1 MIPSKK
7 HIFRQYDIR
16 GVWGKDLDEDIV
28 FAIGRAMAFRIS
40 ERFAGKK
47 DLKVTIG
54 RDVRLS
60 SPAMLSA
67 LAAAFTKSGI
77 DVVDLG
83 ACPTPVQYFS
93 LFREKMPVDGGA
105 MITASHNPAE
115 FNGLKLSIGTETI
128 YGDEIQRIKR
138 YIDEGRT
145 VDGSGSIVTHN
156 IIPGYMEY
164 MRAQFGSLEGI
175 KAVLDCG
182 NGVAGLVAPEL
193 LSSMDIDVIPLYCTP
208 DGTFPNHHPDPVVP
222 ENIKDLISTVLKE
235 KADLGIGYDGDGDR
249 IGVVDGDG
257 EIVWGDRLLSLFS
270 RQLLKEHPGATIIGE
285 VKCSQ
290 SLYDDI
296 EDRGGTPMMWKTGHS
311 LIKSKMKETGALL
324 AGEMSGHIFFKDR
337 YFGYDDAVY
346 ASLRLIEALKKNGP
360 PYSIKRLLTGLP
372 RLSIT
377 PEIRV
382 DCPDE
387 KKFDVVERIKEELGR
402 QHPIID
408 IDGVRVRYPDGWGL
422 VRASNTQP
430 ALVLRFEAMD
440 DEKLNK
446 MREDV
451 EVKLKRLL

>member
-1 MIPSKK
+1 MTPS

-16 GVWGKDLDEDIV
+16 GVWGTDLNEEIV
-28 FAIGRAMAFRIS
+28 YSIGRAMAFRLS

-47 DLKVTIG
+47 DLRVTIG
-54 RDVRLS
+54 RDVRMS

-67 LAAAFTKSGI
+67 LAWAFMKSGV
-77 DVVDLG
+77 DVIDLG

-93 LFREKMPVDGGA
+93 LFTMPVDGGA

-115 FNGLKLSIGTETI
+115 FNGLKLSIGTETL

-138 YIDEGRT
+138 YIGEGRT
-145 VDGSGSIVTHN
+145 VDGKGALVSHEIL
-156 IIPGYMEY
+156 PEYMEY
-164 MRAQFGSLEGI
+164 MRRHFGPLSGM

-193 LSSMDIDVIPLYCTP
+193 FSRLGAEMIPLYCTP
-208 DGTFPNHHPDPVVP
+208 DGNFPNHHPDPVAP
-222 ENIKDLISTVLKE
+222 ENIKDLISTVLRE
-235 KADLGIGYDGDGDR
+235 KADVGIGYDGDGDR

-257 EIVWGDRLLSLFS
+257 EIIWGDRLLSLFA

-296 EDRGGTPMMWKTGHS
+296 ESHGGVPMMWKTGHS
-311 LIKSKMKETGALL
+311 LIKSKMKESGALL

-346 ASLRLIEALKKNGP
+346 ASLRLMEALKRNGP
-360 PYSIKRLLTGLP
+360 PYSVKRLLAGLP
-372 RLSIT
+372 RMSIT

-382 DCPDE
+382 DCPDDR
-387 KKFDVVERIKEELGR
+387 KFDVVERIKEELGR
-402 QHPIID
+402 KHPIID
-408 IDGVRVRYPDGWGL
+408 IDGVRVRYPGGWGL

-430 ALVLRFEAMD
+430 ALVMRFEATD
-440 DEKLNK
+440 DETLKK

-451 EVKLKRLL
+451 EEKLKKLL

>member
-1 MIPSKK
+1 MTSS

-16 GVWGKDLDEDIV
+16 GVWGEDLTGEIV
-28 FAIGRAMAFRIS
+28 YAIGRAMAFRLY
-40 ERFAGKK
+40 ERFDGKK
-47 DLKVTIG
+47 GLKVTVA

-67 LAAAFTKSGI
+67 ISQAFMESGI
-77 DVVDLG
+77 DVIDLG

-93 LFREKMPVDGGA
+93 LFRMPVDGGA
-105 MITASHNPAE
+105 MITASHNPAQ

-128 YGDEIQRIKR
+128 YGSEIQRIR
-138 YIDEGRT
+138 EYIAQEKA
-145 VDGSGSIVTHN
+145 VNGSGALVKHN
-156 IIPGYMEY
+156 ILPEY
-164 MRAQFGSLEGI
+164 MQYMKDQFGPLDGV

-182 NGVAGLVAPEL
+182 NGAASLVAPEL
-193 LSSMDIDVIPLYCTP
+193 FMSMGIETIPLYCTP
-208 DGTFPNHHPDPVVP
+208 DGTFPNHHPDPVLP

-235 KADLGIGYDGDGDR
+235 KADVGIGYDGDGDR

-257 EIVWGDRLLSLFS
+257 EIIWGDRLLSLFA
-270 RQLLKEHPGATIIGE
+270 RQVLREHPKAAVIGE

-296 EDRGGTPMMWKTGHS
+296 EARGGVPMMWKTGHS

-346 ASLRLIEALKKNGP
+346 ASLRLVEALRRNGP
-360 PYSIKRLLTGLP
+360 PYSVKRLLNGLP
-372 RLSIT
+372 RTSVT

-382 DCPDE
+382 DCPDDR
-387 KKFDVVERIKEELGR
+387 KFAVVEQIKEELGR
-402 QHPIID
+402 EHPIID
-408 IDGVRVRYPDGWGL
+408 IDGVRVRYDRGWGL

-430 ALVLRFEAMD
+430 ALVLRFEALD
-440 DEKLNK
+440 DDFLEK
-446 MREDV
+446 MRQDV
-451 EVKLKRLL
+451 EGKLKRLL